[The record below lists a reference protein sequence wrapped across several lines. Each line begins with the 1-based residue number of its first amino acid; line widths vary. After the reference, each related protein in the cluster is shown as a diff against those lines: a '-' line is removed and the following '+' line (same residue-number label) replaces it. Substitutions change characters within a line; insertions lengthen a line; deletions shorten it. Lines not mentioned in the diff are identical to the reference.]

1 MITLA
6 SIGTRAESIQNWT
19 PENTRQ
25 TCLLRC
31 EEANRFE
38 EVVKARRKPTPVAQL
53 GGRSRN
59 KETIRPA
66 FKSNLRQKYC
76 TEKETT
82 CSRTEKAHLQRK
94 TSSKK
99 LTRVHR
105 NQILS
110 DICCKTGKRETR
122 QTTHFI
128 LSLSLL
134 LSPTPFLIADLYTS
148 Y

>member
-6 SIGTRAESIQNWT
+6 SIRTRAEIIQNWT

-82 CSRTEKAHLQRK
+82 CSRTEKTHLQKK

-110 DICCKTGKRETR
+110 DICCKTGTRKTR
-122 QTTHFI
+122 QTTHFN
-128 LSLSLL
+128 SLSLP

>member
-1 MITLA
+1 MITLS
-6 SIGTRAESIQNWT
+6 SIRTRPESIQNWK

-31 EEANRFE
+31 EEANLFE
-38 EVVKARRKPTPVAQL
+38 EVVRARHKPTPVAQL
-53 GGRSRN
+53 GGGGGTN
-59 KETIRPA
+59 KQPGPL
-66 FKSNLRQKYC
+66 SNQTLRQKYC

-82 CSRTEKAHLQRK
+82 CSRTEKTHLQRK

-110 DICCKTGKRETR
+110 DICYKTGTR
-122 QTTHFI
+122 KTRHTQSHFI
-128 LSLSLL
+128 LSLSL
-134 LSPTPFLIADLYTS
+134 SS
-148 Y
+148 